1 MALKAVLQN
10 LDGVPESLRGEY
22 KEQDGKFY
30 LDIEGIDDHHGVGA
44 LKRAKDYEKDNARK
58 AKEEVARLTGELDT
72 AQRDMDELR
81 KTGIPKGDVDRLEQS
96 YKDKNAKREK
106 ELTDQI
112 SALTNSLELH
122 LLEGQAVKL
131 AGEVAAK
138 PEYIEAIM
146 PHIRSR
152 MKLEMTEGEHIVRIL
167 DKDGKPSA
175 SNLDDLK
182 KEVLGMKALA
192 PLLSGSKASG
202 SGAGGGQG
210 GGATSRNN
218 KKFNELTEK
227 ERIEWHREDPE
238 GFKAASAAARS
249 GVPAG
254 F

>member
-1 MALKAVLQN
+1 
-10 LDGVPESLRGEY
+10 
-22 KEQDGKFY
+22 
-30 LDIEGIDDHHGVGA
+30 
-44 LKRAKDYEKDNARK
+44 
-58 AKEEVARLTGELDT
+58 
-72 AQRDMDELR
+72 
-81 KTGIPKGDVDRLEQS
+81 
-96 YKDKNAKREK
+96 
-106 ELTDQI
+106 
-112 SALTNSLELH
+112 
-122 LLEGQAVKL
+122 
-131 AGEVAAK
+131 
-138 PEYIEAIM
+138 
-146 PHIRSR
+146 

-238 GFKAASAAARS
+238 GFKAASDAARS